1 MASARALVP
10 IAALLCLGRRASAG
24 GTLKVSWK
32 DCGGPS
38 THGSITGLTPETLTL
53 GQNTTVTGAG
63 KLDEGVTGGSFVI
76 DMTAGPEKQHWTGD
90 ICAGKTFDVKVFG
103 MSVVTVIWEGMKCP
117 ITKGDVAVATDIM
130 MSSHIPSSF
139 ATATIKMSATT
150 SSGDSLLCME
160 MDTSPSTSELV
171 V

>member
-1 MASARALVP
+1 MVSARTLVP
-10 IAALLCLGRRASAG
+10 IAALFCLNRQANAG

-38 THGSITGLTPETLTL
+38 SHGSITGLTPETLTL
-53 GQNTTVTGAG
+53 GQNTTVTGTG
-63 KLDEGVTGGSFVI
+63 KVDEAVAGGSFVI

-90 ICAGKTFDVKVFG
+90 ICVEKTFGVKVLG
-103 MSVVTVIWEGMKCP
+103 VTVVTVIWEGMKCP
-117 ITKGDVAVATDIM
+117 IAKGAVAVATDIM
-130 MSSHIPSSF
+130 MSSHIPSAF
-139 ATATIKMSATT
+139 ASATIKVSATT
-150 SSGDSLLCME
+150 SIGDSLLCME